1 MEQISVKKK
10 SVMLLWNSN
19 KPCKEIKNGIKEL
32 YLKKMVKWP
41 QYFRGI
47 IDMICVRI
55 KQEKLEFCVNQ
66 LPTSFMILSITLDLT
81 VGSGWKFM
89 SNLLACSNLDKTFK

>member
-1 MEQISVKKK
+1 
-10 SVMLLWNSN
+10 
-19 KPCKEIKNGIKEL
+19 
-32 YLKKMVKWP
+32 MVKWP

-81 VGSGWKFM
+81 VGSG
-89 SNLLACSNLDKTFK
+89 